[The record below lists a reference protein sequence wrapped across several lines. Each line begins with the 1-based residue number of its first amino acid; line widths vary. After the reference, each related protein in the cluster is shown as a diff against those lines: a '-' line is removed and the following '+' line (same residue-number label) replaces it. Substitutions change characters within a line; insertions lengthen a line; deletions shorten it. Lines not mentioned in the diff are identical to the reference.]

1 MECIRKK
8 CNIIESERII
18 DLSDINGNL
27 INIREE
33 KIKDKYATEILKS
46 RQVLVLLEVKT
57 NIADKTSL
65 NYIPLLENK
74 DIITENFMLRLLPK
88 ITKPKAVV
96 QKNPQQTDLKPN
108 MGRRNSN
115 LSSLEQL
122 NSTRRKSKEMKKQ

>member
-1 MECIRKK
+1 M
-8 CNIIESERII
+8 
-18 DLSDINGNL
+18 SDINGNL
-27 INIREE
+27 INIRED